1 MNRHVRVLG
10 TGLAVAIVGVA
21 ALAPVLT
28 RYEPGSQ
35 SVAYVY
41 APPMPPRLFDETGLR
56 WPFVYPVRLA
66 DRLERRYIED
76 RARPMPIRFFREGRL
91 LSVDP
96 APGAEWFPL
105 GTDALGRDQLTRLAW
120 GARYSLG
127 VALLAALGAL
137 LIGTAIGGVAGTS
150 RGLLDDGLMR
160 LSDFIVALPALYVV
174 LAFRAALPLSL
185 TTTEVFWTI
194 VLVLAAV
201 GWPVTARV
209 VRAIV
214 SVEDRKEY
222 AEAARALG
230 AGRTQILLRH
240 LLPAA
245 ASSLAAQTTL
255 LVPAFILAESTL
267 SFVGLGF
274 GEPTPSWGAM
284 LRDAGSG
291 RMLLEAPWLLAPAL
305 AIVLATLAVNLITG
319 TRPPAELR
327 TTAR

>member
-1 MNRHVRVLG
+1 MNRSVRALG
-10 TGLAVAIVGVA
+10 TGLAAAIV
-21 ALAPVLT
+21 ALALLGPVLT

-35 SVAYVY
+35 SADYVY
-41 APPMPPRLFDETGLR
+41 APPMRPRLFHDGGVR
-56 WPFVYPVRLA
+56 WPFVYPLRLA
-66 DRLERRYIED
+66 DRLERQYVED
-76 RARPMPIRFFREGRL
+76 RSRPTPIRFFREGRL
-91 LSVDP
+91 LSVDR
-96 APGAEWFPL
+96 ASGAEWFPL
-105 GTDALGRDQLTRLAW
+105 GSDALGRDQLTRLAW

-137 LIGTAIGGVAGTS
+137 VIGTAIGGIAGAS

-174 LAFRAALPLSL
+174 LAFRATLPLSL
-185 TTTEVFWTI
+185 TPTQVFCTI
-194 VLVLAAV
+194 VIVLAAV

-214 SVEDRKEY
+214 AVEDRKEY

-245 ASSLAAQTTL
+245 AGSLAAQTTL

-274 GEPTPSWGAM
+274 GEPTPSWGGM
-284 LRDAGSG
+284 LSDAGGG
-291 RMLLEAPWLLAPAL
+291 RMLLEAPWLMAPAL
-305 AIVLATLAVNLITG
+305 AIVLATLSVNLITG
-319 TRPPAELR
+319 RRPPIELR

>member
-1 MNRHVRVLG
+1 MNRSVRVLG
-10 TGLAVAIVGVA
+10 TALAVATAGLAV
-21 ALAPVLT
+21 LASGLT

-35 SVAYVY
+35 SVDYVY
-41 APPMPPRLFDETGLR
+41 APPMPPRLFDEAGVR
-56 WPFVYPVRLA
+56 WPFVYPLRLA
-66 DRLERRYIED
+66 DRLERKYVED
-76 RARPMPIRFFREGRL
+76 RARPTPIRFFREGRL

-96 APGAEWFPL
+96 ASGAEWFPL

-137 LIGTAIGGVAGTS
+137 LIGTAIGGVAGAS
-150 RGLLDDGLMR
+150 RGLVDDGLMR

-174 LAFRAALPLSL
+174 LAFRATLPLAPDDHPG
-185 TTTEVFWTI
+185 
-194 VLVLAAV
+194 VLDDRPGPGCRWMAGHRPRRARHRV
-201 GWPVTARV
+201 GRGPQG
-209 VRAIV
+209 
-214 SVEDRKEY
+214 Y

-245 ASSLAAQTTL
+245 AASLAAQTTL

-274 GEPTPSWGAM
+274 GEPTPSWGGM
-284 LRDAGSG
+284 LRDAGGG
-291 RMLLEAPWLLAPAL
+291 RMLLEAPWLMAPAL

-319 TRPPAELR
+319 RRPPVELR